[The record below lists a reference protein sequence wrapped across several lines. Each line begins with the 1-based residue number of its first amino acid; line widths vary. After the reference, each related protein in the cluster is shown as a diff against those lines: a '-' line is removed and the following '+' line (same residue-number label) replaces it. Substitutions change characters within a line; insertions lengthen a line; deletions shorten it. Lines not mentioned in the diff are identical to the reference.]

1 MKTRFAKFFNL
12 PELMSL
18 FKQCADIKTA
28 DLLQLPR
35 PEAVY
40 HNVVLPPTEE
50 QKEFVQ
56 SLAERAEAVRSGL
69 IDASAD
75 NMLKITNDGRKLAL
89 EQHLIDENFPEDPSS
104 KIKACVE
111 NAYQIYCENMQEKA
125 TQLIFCDCVA
135 IRCYK

>member
-1 MKTRFAKFFNL
+1 M
-12 PELMSL
+12 
-18 FKQCADIKTA
+18 
-28 DLLQLPR
+28 
-35 PEAVY
+35 
-40 HNVVLPPTEE
+40 
-50 QKEFVQ
+50 
-56 SLAERAEAVRSGL
+56 RSGL

-125 TQLIFCDCVA
+125 TQLIFCDLSTPKADGYNVYTELKERLIEKNVPEKEIA
-135 IRCYK
+135 FIHYADSDAKKAALFAKVRSGGRSL